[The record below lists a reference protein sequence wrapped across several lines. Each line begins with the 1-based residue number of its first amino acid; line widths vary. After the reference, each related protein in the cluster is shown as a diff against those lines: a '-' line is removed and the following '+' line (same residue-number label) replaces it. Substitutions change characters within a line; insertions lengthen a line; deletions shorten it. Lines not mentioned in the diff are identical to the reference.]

1 MENCLFCKIAA
12 GEIPSKKAY
21 EDETVMAFYDL
32 EPQAPV
38 HVLVIPKAHMQSA
51 ASVTP
56 ENSAVVAHIFEVIAR
71 LAQELGLKEGFRVVT
86 NSGVSA
92 GQSVLDMCFARD
104 MPCGAS
110 KGIYI
115 ISYANAVSIYRICEA
130 NISRC
135 AATYRFELQF
145 NKLQF
150 LKARTGKRI
159 KNK

>member
-1 MENCLFCKIAA
+1 MSDCIFCKIAA

-38 HVLVIPKAHMQSA
+38 HVLVIPRAHMQSA

-92 GQSVLDMCFARD
+92 GQSVPHLHFHLLGGRD
-104 MPCGAS
+104 FTWPPG
-110 KGIYI
+110 
-115 ISYANAVSIYRICEA
+115 
-130 NISRC
+130 
-135 AATYRFELQF
+135 
-145 NKLQF
+145 
-150 LKARTGKRI
+150 
-159 KNK
+159 